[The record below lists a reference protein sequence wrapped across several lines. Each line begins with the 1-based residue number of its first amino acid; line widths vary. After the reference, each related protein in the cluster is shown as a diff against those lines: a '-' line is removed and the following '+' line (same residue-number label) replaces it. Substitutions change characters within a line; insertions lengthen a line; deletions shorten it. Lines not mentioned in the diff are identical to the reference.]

1 MRNQKNPGMV
11 IALVLVLG
19 TSVLAGPGTSPA
31 CAPPDPGI
39 TETPPCAIVQQ
50 TLNDSAP
57 KVESTVSST
66 SGVDASVTELAIN
79 LLETVLLLF

>member
-1 MRNQKNPGMV
+1 MRNLKRLSMAF
-11 IALVLVLG
+11 ALIVVLG
-19 TSVLAGPGTSPA
+19 TSVLAGGGTSPA

-50 TLNDSAP
+50 TLDDSSP
-57 KVESTVSST
+57 QVESTVSST
-66 SGVDASVTELAIN
+66 SGFDASVTELAIN

>member
-1 MRNQKNPGMV
+1 MRNLKRLGV
-11 IALVLVLG
+11 AFALMLALG
-19 TSVLAGPGTSPA
+19 TSVLAGAGTSPA

-50 TLNDSAP
+50 TPDDSSP
-57 KVESTVSST
+57 QDESNVSSN
-66 SGVDASVTELAIN
+66 SGVDAYATELAIN

>member
-1 MRNQKNPGMV
+1 MRNLKNPGMA

-19 TSVLAGPGTSPA
+19 TSVLAGTGTSPA

-50 TLNDSAP
+50 TLDDSAP